1 MKSEK
6 VLILRSCAPDLTS
19 HGGFHWPESGPVSCP
34 DWSPA
39 AECGNG
45 LHGWLWGV
53 GDGGLGDYSEGAK
66 WLVASV
72 DKSSIIDLV
81 GKVKFPSCDV
91 VFCGDMK
98 AAAKYIAENGAPEG
112 AIIGG
117 TATAGYSGTATAGYR
132 GTATAGYRGTATA
145 GYSGTATA
153 GDRGTATAGYRGTA
167 TAGVGG
173 VISILRWNGK
183 RYRSK
188 IATIKDE
195 DGDGDLMPNTKYRLN
210 GEGEFVE
217 VEA

>member
-117 TATAGYSGTATAGYR
+117 TATAGY
-132 GTATAGYRGTATA
+132 
-145 GYSGTATA
+145 
-153 GDRGTATAGYRGTA
+153 RGTA